1 MSKVANSN
9 KQRVIVNSDT
19 VVYLDKTNP
28 YINNDTEPLLNPTE
42 INIPD
47 DLINK
52 AIKIDNMTCM
62 IRVICM
68 SDIILS
74 FYYYYINIFFGI
86 FTSLASFN
94 GYLST
99 IYYKRNL
106 LFCYLIYQYLQT
118 TGRLLNII
126 YFSVTLYDRNETIY
140 SKNNDSNSTSA
151 LIIIKDPLTEI
162 LVLSFLFICQI
173 IISFYVTQYYLL
185 LPSKQERNRI
195 EHTLRI

>member
-9 KQRVIVNSDT
+9 KQRVIINSDT
-19 VVYLDKTNP
+19 VLYLDKTNP

-62 IRVICM
+62 IRVICIT
-68 SDIILS
+68 DIILS

-86 FTSLASFN
+86 FTSLVSIN

-140 SKNNDSNSTSA
+140 SKNNDSNNTTT

-162 LVLSFLFICQI
+162 LVLSVLFICQI